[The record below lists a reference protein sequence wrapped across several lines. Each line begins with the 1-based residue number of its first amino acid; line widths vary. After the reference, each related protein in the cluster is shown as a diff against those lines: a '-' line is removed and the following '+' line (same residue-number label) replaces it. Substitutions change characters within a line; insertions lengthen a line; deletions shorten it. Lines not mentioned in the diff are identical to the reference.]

1 MMANS
6 PFIQLAEV
14 HTSDWR
20 SRAICTH
27 KDGDI
32 WFLNESGH
40 YTADPARRI
49 CWTCPVQ
56 APCLKFALQHNEA
69 GVWGGF
75 SEKERARIKRGEL
88 APVKPARFTEK
99 ECLQCGEVFEPVTRR
114 ARFCS
119 RKCKKRAAN
128 ALRSQPSLKIC
139 TQCGGEFM
147 GTYAKTCSNEC
158 RRAQRWGA

>member
-1 MMANS
+1 MPNS
-6 PFIQLAEV
+6 PFIRLAEV
-14 HTSDWR
+14 HTEDWR
-20 SRAICTH
+20 RDAICTQI
-27 KDGDI
+27 DPEA
-32 WFLNESGH
+32 WFPEKGIRNDDAKE
-40 YTADPARRI
+40 T
-49 CWTCPVQ
+49 CWKCPVQ
-56 APCLKFALQHNEA
+56 PQCLQWALKHNEL

-88 APVKPARFTEK
+88 PPVKPARFTEK

-119 RKCKKRAAN
+119 QKCKKRASN